1 MKDGL
6 AITCGGGCMIAKRFS
21 RIAVIGFGYW
31 GSKHVRVLGTVPGV
45 DVTVVDPDLDRL
57 ADAVSHH
64 PTVRTARSLAAV
76 ADDLDA
82 VIIATP
88 PSTHYALAA
97 EALAAGLHVLVEKP
111 LATSV
116 VDAET
121 LVDAAEAAGLTLMV
135 GHTFEYNPAVR
146 RLRDIVRS
154 GVLGRILYID
164 AARLNLGL
172 YQRDVNVIWDL
183 APHDV
188 SIVNF
193 LLGRLPSAV
202 SAWGYSHANL
212 GLEDVA
218 HLQLRYT
225 EPDIRA
231 YIHVSWLAPCKVRRV
246 TVVGSHKMAVY
257 NDMSVDDRIR
267 VYDTGLED
275 RFADSVD
282 ATPVAYR
289 RGDIVS
295 PFVPF
300 VEPLAVQDAHL
311 IDCIRTGSPP
321 RTDGNSGLAVARVL
335 EAANSALI
343 SGREVAIHTLP
354 MLTDAEV
361 VHAPDLTRYDTER
374 PLVLDGDTA

>member
-1 MKDGL
+1 VTRGQIAL
-6 AITCGGGCMIAKRFS
+6 AVVGC
-21 RIAVIGFGYW
+21 GYW
-31 GSKHVRVLGTVPGV
+31 GEKHVRVFGGMP
-45 DVTVVDPDLDRL
+45 DVSLTVVDTDPSRL
-57 ADAVSHH
+57 AAARNAHPSVRLATSIEEVLPLVDAV
-64 PTVRTARSLAAV
+64 VV
-76 ADDLDA
+76 
-82 VIIATP
+82 ATP
-88 PSTHYALAA
+88 SATHSRLALAA
-97 EALAAGLHVLVEKP
+97 IRAGRHVFVEKP
-111 LATSV
+111 LATTV
-116 VDAET
+116 ADCQE
-121 LVDAAEAAGLTLMV
+121 LVDAADARGVLLMT
-135 GHTFEYNPAVR
+135 GHTFEHNAAVWK
-146 RLRDIVRS
+146 LREFVVS
-154 GVLGRILYID
+154 GHLGEIRYVD
-164 AARLNLGL
+164 CARLSLGL
-172 YQRDVNVIWDL
+172 YQPDVNVIWDL

-202 SAWGYSHANL
+202 SAWGYGHANL

-300 VEPLAVQDAHL
+300 VEPLSVQDAHL